1 MPYQRSTLSMVYIT
15 IIRHIYIYIKSTNC
29 DMQNRNERKI
39 AFLFTVKKNPI
50 FPNIWDDFFRGN
62 EGLFTIYIHPET
74 PEITTWRRE
83 SIISEISEDSAGNNV
98 GAYIALFK
106 AALMNDKNYKFV
118 TLSENCLPIK
128 PFMVLYNFLNKN
140 NNSLVKRLNISES
153 DYETIISDNIVDV
166 IGKYNLM
173 RHYTSISLSRAHV
186 TKLLSTLTVNVFRK
200 MTSGDEYFLSAINT
214 MRNYEDMAITFDN
227 WQYLNRHIN
236 IIQRN
241 IIKTF
246 GSDNNTDLDFAYLD
260 KMIGL
265 YGNLYNEVL
274 GFKKITVVSNDE
286 LEKMRHTE
294 SFFYKEFDKNSDI
307 EKYISTFI

>member
-1 MPYQRSTLSMVYIT
+1 MYQPY
-15 IIRHIYIYIKSTNC
+15 IIDINLTNRN
-29 DMQNRNERKI
+29 MQNRNERKI

-50 FPNIWDDFFRGN
+50 FSNIWDDFFRGN

-74 PEITTWRRE
+74 PEVTTWRRE
-83 SIISEISEDSAGNNV
+83 NIISEISEDSAENKV
-98 GAYIALFK
+98 GAYIALFR
-106 AALMNDKNYKFV
+106 AALLNNKNYKFV

-128 PFMVLYNFLNKN
+128 PFMTLYNFLNKD
-140 NNSLVKRLNISES
+140 NNSLIKRLNISES
-153 DYETIISDNIVDV
+153 DYEIIITDNIVDV

-186 TKLLSTLTVNVFRK
+186 TKLLSTLTVNVFRE

-214 MRNYEDMAITFDN
+214 IRNCDDMAITFDN

-241 IIKTF
+241 IIKSF
-246 GSDNNTDLDFAYLD
+246 GSENNMDLDFAYLD

-274 GFKKITVVSNDE
+274 GFKKITLVSKDD
-286 LEKMRHTE
+286 LEKMHQTE
-294 SFFYKEFDKNSDI
+294 SFFYKEFDENSDI
-307 EKYISTFI
+307 EKYIDAFI